1 MYLTSL
7 TQDLDVVAEV
17 GSDAD
22 LFPDIGAIGGDDGDN
37 DNNNMNQHDQENQ
50 DDLEKAIMKARAD
63 ADQDSVMGLASMGD
77 EDFGMMNA
85 PSNGSIDAN
94 SFPSTGS

>member
-1 MYLTSL
+1 M
-7 TQDLDVVAEV
+7 DVVAEV

-63 ADQDSVMGLASMGD
+63 QDQDSIMGLASLGD
-77 EDFGMMNA
+77 EGKFLNVFESPKVDSKRLLFSDSKNT
-85 PSNGSIDAN
+85 
-94 SFPSTGS
+94 FQTLVW

>member
-1 MYLTSL
+1 M
-7 TQDLDVVAEV
+7 DVVAEV

-37 DNNNMNQHDQENQ
+37 DNNNMNQIDDQENQ

-63 ADQDSVMGLASMGD
+63 QDQDSFMGLASIGD
-77 EDFGMMNA
+77 EGKLLVLNNRNRIISVLPLFMTES
-85 PSNGSIDAN
+85 PL
-94 SFPSTGS
+94 

>member
-1 MYLTSL
+1 M
-7 TQDLDVVAEV
+7 DVVAEV

-50 DDLEKAIMKARAD
+50 DDLEKAIMKAQR
-63 ADQDSVMGLASMGD
+63 ADQDQDSFMGLASLGD
-77 EDFGMMNA
+77 EGK
-85 PSNGSIDAN
+85 
-94 SFPSTGS
+94 